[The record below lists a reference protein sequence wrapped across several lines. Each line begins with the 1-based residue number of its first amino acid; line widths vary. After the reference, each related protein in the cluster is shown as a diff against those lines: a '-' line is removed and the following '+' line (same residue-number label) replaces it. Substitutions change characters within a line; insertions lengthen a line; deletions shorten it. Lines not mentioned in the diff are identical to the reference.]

1 MSAIGCGWLGWL
13 GTLVFRG
20 RNGMDWVMT
29 LFFLSLSFGWWVGG
43 GLAMLFGF
51 IMKFDVFCQFGLF
64 SDVPPSFPW
73 FL

>member
-29 LFFLSLSFGWWVGG
+29 LFFFLFLLVGG
-43 GLAMLFGF
+43 WAAVRLCYLAL
-51 IMKFDVFCQFGLF
+51 L
-64 SDVPPSFPW
+64 
-73 FL
+73 

>member
-29 LFFLSLSFGWWVGG
+29 LFSFSFFGLVGG
-43 GLAMLFGF
+43 RRFGYA
-51 IMKFDVFCQFGLF
+51 IWLYYEI
-64 SDVPPSFPW
+64 
-73 FL
+73 